1 MTVFSSLRHFLELD
15 VTPGLDVGQA
25 IQRVNRRRL
34 KVFLAVFLVI
44 SVCGLTWDFLRP
56 ADYRSTARVQIN
68 PGSKEPRSSPT
79 DRGDNGQSVRSPAE
93 LLTQVQVL
101 TSRPLLAKVG
111 ESLLA
116 AGYPVVAEWA
126 DRASELQKLISAA
139 AVAGTGVV
147 ELEAIGRP
155 PELMAAALNGLLDA
169 YREEM
174 KAAYGAAASETLAQ
188 AREEAAKLDLAVH
201 ERRARLDVFRS
212 THGVWSSQREGNEAV
227 ERMKGLTT
235 ALAAA
240 NEKAAAAEARL
251 RTSREA
257 VAGGGGVGR
266 AKDDPT
272 LAAMEQRASALREQ
286 IRDMERIYTPAFM
299 AMDHNARALRA
310 RLAEMERQI
319 DEQRAT
325 SRHSTLASAQEEYA
339 SARATV
345 DRLQAQI
352 NEQRRGMQEFSA
364 RFIQAKSLEEDLA
377 QVEKAN
383 REAIER
389 LAKLEANERSR
400 LPSLTVVESASTPT
414 SPFRPAYWRDALFVL
429 IAAFG
434 LGLLAIWFVEL
445 FNKPP
450 PVRTDHHTML
460 VVPQPWATPGLS
472 GQFPAPAASG
482 LLPSGQNASSG
493 LLSAPTM
500 APRELSQR
508 EISALLAAAAGDA
521 RFVVALLLM
530 GLTLDEL
537 IDLRS
542 DDFNPATGIVQVR
555 GSASRSV
562 AAPAWLATCRPS
574 AIEGGPLLYSNAGT
588 PMTADDIALLLV
600 CAALDAGLDNA
611 TELTADVLRH
621 TCIAWL
627 VRQGVRFSDLAALV
641 GRPNAGAL
649 ASYAQLA
656 PDIRRVASSEI
667 DPLLPA
673 LRDFGEGLS

>member
-15 VTPGLDVGQA
+15 VTPGLDAGQA
-25 IQRVNRRRL
+25 IQRMNRRRL
-34 KVFLAVFLVI
+34 KVFLAVFLAV

-68 PGSKEPRSSPT
+68 PGSKEPRASPT
-79 DRGDNGQSVRSPAE
+79 DREGNGQSVRAPSE

-111 ESLLA
+111 ESLYA
-116 AGYPVVAEWA
+116 AGYPLAEWT
-126 DRASELQKLISAA
+126 DRASELQKLITVA

-188 AREEAAKLDLAVH
+188 AREEAAKLDRAVH
-201 ERRARLDVFRS
+201 ERRAQLDVFRS

-240 NEKAAAAEARL
+240 NEKAAVAEARL

-310 RLAEMERQI
+310 RLTEMERQI

-325 SRHSTLASAQEEYA
+325 GQHSTLASAQEEYA

-429 IAAFG
+429 MAAFG

-445 FNKPP
+445 FNRSP
-450 PVRTDHHTML
+450 PVRTDNHTMV
-460 VVPQPWATPGLS
+460 VVPQPWAMPGLIGPS
-472 GQFPAPAASG
+472 PEPASG

-493 LLSAPTM
+493 LLSAPPM
-500 APRELSQR
+500 APRELSQS
-508 EISALLAAAAGDA
+508 EVTVLLAAAAGDA

-530 GLTLDEL
+530 GLTPDEL
-537 IDLRS
+537 VDLRS

-600 CAALDAGLDNA
+600 CVALDAGLDNA

-656 PDIRRVASSEI
+656 PDVRRVASSEL
-667 DPLLPA
+667 DPLMPA
-673 LRDFGEGLS
+673 LRDFGERRD